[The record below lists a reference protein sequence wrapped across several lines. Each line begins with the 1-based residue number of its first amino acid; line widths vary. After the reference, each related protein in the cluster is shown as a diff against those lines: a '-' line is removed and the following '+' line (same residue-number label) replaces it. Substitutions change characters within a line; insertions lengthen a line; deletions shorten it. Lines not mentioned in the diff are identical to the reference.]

1 MKFDE
6 IDSFSTLLF
15 DFDGTLVDSMP
26 SYSRVMLKILD
37 DFGIPYGPDLISV
50 ITPFGTVKTAEYYA
64 EEMGVPL
71 TVEEILEIMKK
82 ELLSAYLYDIPAKE
96 GVLSALKKL
105 KEEGK
110 SLSVLTAS
118 PHISLDPC
126 LKRLGL
132 YDLFDNVWSCD
143 DFSLSKADP
152 DLFEKVAE
160 SLSQKP
166 SDILFFDD
174 NLGALT
180 TAKKAGFSLCGVED
194 DAAKAEKDEIK
205 EISDFY
211 LESYNNVL

>member
-26 SYSRVMLKILD
+26 SYSRVMQKILD
-37 DFGIPYGPDLISV
+37 DFGISYGPDFISV

-105 KEEGK
+105 KEDAGENTDRYYRSILEQAGPSKVGK
-110 SLSVLTAS
+110 AVLVLF
-118 PHISLDPC
+118 I
-126 LKRLGL
+126 L
-132 YDLFDNVWSCD
+132 YYVFVLLF
-143 DFSLSKADP
+143 L
-152 DLFEKVAE
+152 
-160 SLSQKP
+160 
-166 SDILFFDD
+166 
-174 NLGALT
+174 
-180 TAKKAGFSLCGVED
+180 
-194 DAAKAEKDEIK
+194 
-205 EISDFY
+205 
-211 LESYNNVL
+211 